1 MIYENID
8 EFINHNNDHLV
19 SFTVSTNNNL
29 NLIQNLFQSAQN
41 NNIKL
46 ILFALDKY
54 IAEFIQD
61 KFDVDIVMFVMNDNN
76 PNESKEFFNYEF
88 GTDEWKQI
96 VYYRYFSIWTS
107 YHATFYACI
116 KKIKYSCGSK

>member
-29 NLIQNLFQSAQN
+29 NLIQNLFHSAQN

-46 ILFALDKY
+46 VLFALDKY

-96 VYYRYFSIWTS
+96 VYYRYFIT
-107 YHATFYACI
+107 HRL
-116 KKIKYSCGSK
+116 